1 MQRTLCPAKEKPVY
15 FLVRGAI
22 IAALYVG
29 LTYAG
34 APLAYG
40 GVQFRIS
47 EALTILP
54 VFTPAAIPGLT
65 IGCFLANLGSP
76 LGLTDIVCGT
86 LATLIAA
93 VLVRLTARIAWKG
106 FPALAPLFPILANGL
121 IVGAELAILT
131 LPEGFALPGFF
142 ALAGSV
148 ALGETV
154 VCVVLGSLL
163 WFAIKKSGRAT
174 FLFGPQG
181 RGPQKAVK

>member
-1 MQRTLCPAKEKPVY
+1 MQKTLSLAKEKPIL

-22 IAALYVG
+22 IAALYVA

-65 IGCFLANLGSP
+65 IGCLLGNLGSP
-76 LGLTDIVCGT
+76 LGITDVICGT
-86 LATLIAA
+86 LATLLAA
-93 VLVRLTARIAWKG
+93 LLVRLTAGITLRG
-106 FPALAPLFPILANGL
+106 FPILAPLFPVLCNGI

-131 LPEGFALPGFF
+131 LPEGFTFAGF
-142 ALAGSV
+142 LTMAGGV
-148 ALGETV
+148 ALGEVTV
-154 VCVVLGSLL
+154 CIILGSLL
-163 WFAIKKSGRAT
+163 WLAIHKSGRAA
-174 FLFGPQG
+174 FLFGPGAIQ
-181 RGPQKAVK
+181 R